1 MGRNE
6 ALQELRKAIAKHQ
19 QLFREAWHN
28 SEWSRAEEHWKHL
41 LVLRRFEDDSSTRR
55 AYSS

>member
-1 MGRNE
+1 MGPNE

-41 LVLRRFEDDSSTRR
+41 LVLRRYDDSITRR
-55 AYSS
+55 AHSS

>member
-6 ALQELRKAIAKHQ
+6 ALQELRKAITEHS

-28 SEWSRAEEHWKHL
+28 SEWSKAEEHWKHL
-41 LVLRRFEDDSSTRR
+41 KALRRFEDDSSTRR

>member
-1 MGRNE
+1 MGPNE

-41 LVLRRFEDDSSTRR
+41 FVLRSEDDIITGRKNNS
-55 AYSS
+55 

>member
-41 LVLRRFEDDSSTRR
+41 LVLRRYDDSITRR
-55 AYSS
+55 AHSS

>member
-41 LVLRRFEDDSSTRR
+41 LVLRSEDDRITRKNN
-55 AYSS
+55 S

>member
-6 ALQELRKAIAKHQ
+6 ALQELRKAIAKHH

-28 SEWSRAEEHWKHL
+28 SEWSRAEAHWKHL
-41 LVLRRFEDDSSTRR
+41 LVERRFEDDSSTRR
-55 AYSS
+55 AHSS